1 MNRLLASGIVA
12 LGVSSASATAQDFEM
27 EFDRGVDGWRT
38 VVDGVMGGL
47 STGRVSS
54 PQSGIMRFSG
64 DLRLENNGG
73 FSQART
79 AVDGADFRGAEGI
92 ELEVRGDGRTYKFD
106 VRLSNVRMMAGAYQQ
121 DFQTTEGR
129 WETIRLP
136 LDDFR
141 LYSFG
146 RLVPGAPEITP
157 TNIESIGVSLSDKNP
172 GPFQLEVRSIRAYG
186 ADSQA
191 SRTEGDRD
199 LGSVATQAGLTTLLQ
214 LVEAAELTLPDEPVT
229 IFAPTND
236 AFAALPA
243 EQVEALLKPEA
254 RDTLRA
260 ILTYHVAAGTLSSS
274 EVLSRRSIETLNGQS
289 VAVGAEGGATV
300 GEAGLVATD
309 VPFDGGVVHVVD
321 GVLMPELRSIT
332 AIASETADL
341 STLVAAVK
349 AAGLADQLG
358 PENGP
363 WTVFAPVNSA
373 FATLPDGAVEALL
386 EPENRQQLVGILALH
401 VVPGRLEARDL
412 LGAGKTQTLAGEVI
426 GFGIDKGTLQVNGSS
441 IVASDIQ
448 AGNGVVHLIDA
459 VLLPSTRE
467 VERTSAQSFN
477 ARAARLYELAIE
489 RGVPLF
495 NAGQHAG
502 CAAIYEVTIE
512 SMLLLGRDQL
522 DPRVADRLEQSLAEG
537 EREPQAFERAWIYRR
552 AMDVAYQSFM
562 RAETRNASR

>member
-1 MNRLLASGIVA
+1 MNKLLASGIVA
-12 LGVSSASATAQDFEM
+12 LGVTSASVFAQDFEM

-47 STGRVSS
+47 STGRISS
-54 PQSGIMRFSG
+54 PQSGVMRFSG

-79 AVDGADFRGAEGI
+79 AVDGAAFEGAEGI
-92 ELEVRGDGRTYKFD
+92 EIEVRGDGRTYKFD

-121 DFQTTEGR
+121 DFQTTKGE
-129 WETIRLP
+129 WKTIRLP

-146 RLVPGAPEITP
+146 RLVSSAPEITP
-157 TNIESIGVSLSDKNP
+157 TNIESIGFSLSDKNP
-172 GPFQLEVRSIRAYG
+172 GAFQLEVGSIRAYG
-186 ADSQA
+186 SESQA
-191 SRTEGDRD
+191 SQREQGRD
-199 LGSVATQAGLTTLLQ
+199 LASVATRAGLTTLLQ
-214 LVEAAELTLPDEPVT
+214 LVEAAELSLPDEPVT

-260 ILTYHVAAGTLSSS
+260 ILAYHVAAGTLSSS
-274 EVLSRRSIETLNGQS
+274 EVLGRRSIETLNGQS
-289 VAVGAEGGATV
+289 VSIGAAGAATI
-300 GEAGLVATD
+300 GEAGLVAAD
-309 VPFDGGVVHVVD
+309 VPFDGGLVHVID
-321 GVLMPELRSIT
+321 GVLLPELRPIT
-332 AIASETADL
+332 TIASETDDL
-341 STLVAAVK
+341 STLVTAVT

-373 FATLPDGAVEALL
+373 FAALPDGAVEALL
-386 EPENRQQLVGILALH
+386 RPENRQQLVGVLALH

-412 LGAGKTQTLAGEVI
+412 LGAGKTQTLTGEVI
-426 GFGIDKGTLQVNGSS
+426 GFGIEDGALQVNGAS

-448 AGNGVVHLIDA
+448 AANGVVHLIDA
-459 VLLPSTRE
+459 VLLPSSPEPEQATAR
-467 VERTSAQSFN
+467 SFD
-477 ARAARLYELAIE
+477 ARAASLYELAVD

-495 NAGQHAG
+495 NAGQHAA
-502 CAAIYEVTIE
+502 CAAIYEVTIQ
-512 SMLLLGRDQL
+512 SMLLLGKDDL
-522 DPRVADRLEQSLAEG
+522 DARVAERLEQSLAEAR
-537 EREPQAFERAWIYRR
+537 REPQAFERAWIYRR
-552 AMDVAYQSFM
+552 AMDVAYQSFQRPGM
-562 RAETRNASR
+562 LNASR